1 MMLFKN
7 ESDALKWLL
16 AAGIS
21 LKSSP
26 HDSGVISLSFQVP
39 EQTYQGY
46 PNYTQEQTFVS
57 AVNAFAESLQ
67 ITSIKDTTESS

>member
-1 MMLFKN
+1 MLFTN

-26 HDSGVISLSFQVP
+26 HDSDVISVSFQVP

-46 PNYTQEQTFVS
+46 PDYTQQQTFVA
-57 AVNAFAESLQ
+57 AVNMFAELLQ
-67 ITSIKDTTESS
+67 IASIKDRTAKS